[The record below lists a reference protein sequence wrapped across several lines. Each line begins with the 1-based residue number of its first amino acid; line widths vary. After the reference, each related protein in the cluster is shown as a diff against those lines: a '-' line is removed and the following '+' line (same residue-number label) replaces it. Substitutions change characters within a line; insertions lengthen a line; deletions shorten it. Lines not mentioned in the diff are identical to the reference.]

1 MKVNKK
7 TAKFTIMKK
16 SLFLALFM
24 LVSATFT
31 FAQPSCIQDIWQT
44 LNNEQYIK
52 AQKLM
57 ESCMVGNEGS
67 AITWLVK
74 GNVYLK
80 LYDYENTRA
89 TENPSYKPRFPLA
102 LETANEAFF
111 KAMEINPDV
120 KPLSGMVSP
129 TDGQLLCA
137 YPIQE
142 MGNAEKEKGNW
153 DKAIEYI
160 EKAIK
165 SYKIDAKRNSL
176 YIAYAYIDIATCYQK
191 KGDDAKYLEYMRNS
205 AELRPNIPELYTSL
219 YDIYKAKND
228 TVNCLSILKLGE
240 KAVPDSLAA
249 DIQGAYLDYYAF
261 IGEQEKM
268 QTMANE
274 ILAKYGN
281 NAAVVSSISTQLIN
295 GRAYETA
302 KAALNNAI
310 ATNPNNFDLT
320 QTMADCYY
328 FEAIDKQNEGTDIQK
343 NSKDADK
350 WDRINALKQ
359 QSDALFTEAHT
370 WLEKAYQINNND
382 PRNVKMLRQ
391 LKLRFRMEVPADLQE
406 KYDSFYKENK

>member
-1 MKVNKK
+1 
-7 TAKFTIMKK
+7 MKK

-24 LVSATFT
+24 LASATFS
-31 FAQPSCIQDIWQT
+31 FAQPSCVQDIWQT
-44 LNNEQYIK
+44 LNNGQFIK

-57 ESCMVGNEGS
+57 ETCIVGNEGS

-80 LYDYENTRA
+80 LYDYENNRVA
-89 TENPSYKPRFPLA
+89 ENPTYKVRFPLA

-129 TDGQLLCA
+129 TEGQLLCA

-142 MGNAEKEKGNW
+142 MGNAAKEKGDW

-160 EKAIK
+160 EKAVK

-176 YIAYAYIDIATCYQK
+176 YIAYAYIDIADCYQK
-191 KGDDAKYLEYMRNS
+191 KGDEAKYLEYMNNA
-205 AELRPNIPELYTSL
+205 AELRPNIPALYTSL
-219 YDIYKAKND
+219 YDIYKSKND
-228 TVNCLSILKLGE
+228 TVNCLNILKLGE
-240 KAVPDSLAA
+240 KAIPDSLAV
-249 DIQGAYLDYYAF
+249 DIQGAYLDYYAY
-261 IGEQEKM
+261 IGEKEKM
-268 QTMANE
+268 ITMATE
-274 ILAKYGN
+274 ILTKFDT
-281 NAAVVSSISTQLIN
+281 NAAVVSQISTQLIN
-295 GRAYETA
+295 GGVYDIA
-302 KAALNNAI
+302 KTSLTKAI
-310 ATNPNNFDLT
+310 EKIPNNFDLV

-328 FEAIDKQNEGTDIQK
+328 FEAIDKQNEGADIQK

-350 WDRINALKQ
+350 WDRINALKE
-359 QSDALFTEAHT
+359 QSDALFTEAHN
-370 WLEKAYQINNND
+370 WLDKAYKINNND

-406 KYDSFYKENK
+406 KYDSFYKENN